1 MLRFVL
7 EESLKMEEER
17 AKFERSKT
25 LQEEMLHKL
34 IEE

>member
-1 MLRFVL
+1 
-7 EESLKMEEER
+7 MEEER